1 MLPLQIAWCWL
12 KGSLVRATKRL
23 ILHFSCCS
31 FSCQQLLPL
40 HGAEIQ
46 TLCGKGW
53 EPSPGLSNIL
63 GGVKS
68 IYINTRFPEAWVGTP
83 NNPQALL
90 EQSLLTVG
98 ISCGTGNYTHLSN
111 FLCNFKQPAQFGVL
125 ELVLFLKSSNNFQD
139 KQKYLSSPK
148 HSDFTDVVLLN
159 CISSTTA
166 SEPGGNSLI
175 RCHHSYPAQLEL
187 SVTLQLSAAEL
198 TPSKPCWAIP
208 RSPQECRDMVI
219 VFKLDETET
228 PKVRGFWSSYNKSWS
243 CWFEAL
249 PCFSHGSPLS
259 CSKYYNDEDLPQ
271 SERHFKLQNSSMCF
285 LQFFFGLM
293 TLLWFQCLENILA
306 SK

>member
-12 KGSLVRATKRL
+12 KESLVRATKRL

-40 HGAEIQ
+40 HGPEIQ

-83 NNPQALL
+83 NHPQALL

-98 ISCGTGNYTHLSN
+98 ISCGIGNYTHLSN

-148 HSDFTDVVLLN
+148 HSDFTDIGFAELHLLN
-159 CISSTTA
+159 HSFWTRRKLADTHVVTTA
-166 SEPGGNSLI
+166 TL
-175 RCHHSYPAQLEL
+175 L
-187 SVTLQLSAAEL
+187 SWSSVRLCSSQQLS
-198 TPSKPCWAIP
+198 
-208 RSPQECRDMVI
+208 
-219 VFKLDETET
+219 
-228 PKVRGFWSSYNKSWS
+228 
-243 CWFEAL
+243 
-249 PCFSHGSPLS
+249 
-259 CSKYYNDEDLPQ
+259 
-271 SERHFKLQNSSMCF
+271 
-285 LQFFFGLM
+285 
-293 TLLWFQCLENILA
+293 
-306 SK
+306 